1 MSPAMSPDMSLAMS
15 CNVAACR
22 LMSLKARPVEL
33 GFTPQAV
40 VSDMDRHALGVA
52 GHVASDIARHRG
64 MSSVTFLVS
73 RPTCRQRHRATL
85 KHVASEIH
93 QETLNL
99 SLTPTHR

>member
-1 MSPAMSPDMSLAMS
+1 
-15 CNVAACR
+15 
-22 LMSLKARPVEL
+22 MSLKARPVEL

-40 VSDMDRHALGVA
+40 VSDMDRHAVGLA